1 MSDLST
7 RLREAIQCDIYDKS
21 IVQAEDGVTYFL
33 ARDGER
39 KLVGSIGQGAVTGQ
53 PKGQL
58 DGKDILLGECDP
70 ANAVNIRKALPWT
83 APKTVGLATSAGLG
97 DRLGLAT
104 PGHIRAVREKGGE
117 VVPFLTQ
124 QSIREMTR
132 TQRTPVE
139 VMDDGTWG
147 VLQEGYRDGFGSD
160 ADHLQTPEDIDATA
174 PTGFTMFT
182 IDPGAHVNDDADDL
196 STEDLAKAYT
206 ALDFDALETTA
217 DELTNAYSGKSFT
230 LEGDE
235 SVQFD
240 AEDFLRAAVKY
251 GNAIGHVAK
260 MYRHLADTKDGDFE
274 VEASVDETES
284 PTTVAE
290 HYFFAN
296 ELKRLGVQWV
306 SLAPRFVGR
315 MEKGVD
321 YIGDLDVFTN
331 AFRGHVAVMRT
342 LGPYK
347 ISIHSGSDKFN
358 IYPIVADMT
367 DGYVHLKTAGT
378 SYLEAVRAIAKIDPP
393 LFREI
398 YDFARGR
405 WDEDR
410 KTYHVSADLAKVKRA
425 EELNDDE
432 LVAVV
437 DEFDARQVLHCT
449 FGSVLTADGGDR
461 FKKRMYE
468 ELKRDEETHY
478 AMLAHHLGKHLEPFA
493 PHAR

>member
-1 MSDLST
+1 
-7 RLREAIQCDIYDKS
+7 
-21 IVQAEDGVTYFL
+21 
-33 ARDGER
+33 
-39 KLVGSIGQGAVTGQ
+39 
-53 PKGQL
+53 
-58 DGKDILLGECDP
+58 
-70 ANAVNIRKALPWT
+70 
-83 APKTVGLATSAGLG
+83 
-97 DRLGLAT
+97 
-104 PGHIRAVREKGGE
+104 
-117 VVPFLTQ
+117 
-124 QSIREMTR
+124 
-132 TQRTPVE
+132 
-139 VMDDGTWG
+139 
-147 VLQEGYRDGFGSD
+147 
-160 ADHLQTPEDIDATA
+160 
-174 PTGFTMFT
+174 
-182 IDPGAHVNDDADDL
+182 
-196 STEDLAKAYT
+196 
-206 ALDFDALETTA
+206 
-217 DELTNAYSGKSFT
+217 
-230 LEGDE
+230 
-235 SVQFD
+235 
-240 AEDFLRAAVKY
+240 
-251 GNAIGHVAK
+251 